1 MHLITLILLNFFGF
15 FNSTSGLETTYFVKD
30 SFIYEIRND
39 ILFKIS
45 PDDYRIV
52 SYSKLENY
60 DNIDLLDY
68 ETLNYDS
75 TYFYK
80 KTGGLLYQL
89 VNNKIIRI
97 DNSYDHKLHLHS
109 LKFFYNN
116 QIHILGG
123 YGFFDRRKDIVYF
136 SDLKKEWFSKKLKG
150 IFPERGI
157 SEINFHLISKENLI
171 FCGGLTYNKL
181 DNSLTDKVNECYNI
195 NLKTLTTQKL
205 SGTLN
210 KEFSNITNDYIQ
222 IGNQLWVFYDNS
234 LSVLDSGNLSG
245 YSYPLDYSVGKVI
258 GIIDGEIYFKER
270 NSSINSS
277 IGSLKISDFTK
288 SKGSFVEV
296 LSNPFNSLIYLLFFP
311 LFIIIIYFWKR
322 KNSIKKI
329 PLNFLSDGI
338 MVNNIRFTD
347 NDQWNLVIQ
356 QLKENNTLKNDEL
369 LNLLQNNNFDIGHQ
383 NRLKNTLITS
393 INQRAN
399 DLTNQ
404 DLILKSKWEKDNRI
418 NVYFLNQEYF
428 KF

>member
-39 ILFKIS
+39 SLFKIS

-322 KNSIKKI
+322 KNSIKKM

>member
-39 ILFKIS
+39 SLFKIS

-222 IGNQLWVFYDNS
+222 IGDQLWVFYDNS

-369 LNLLQNNNFDIGHQ
+369 LNLLQNNVFDIGHQ
-383 NRLKNTLITS
+383 NRLKNTLINS

-399 DLTNQ
+399 HLSNQ

>member
-39 ILFKIS
+39 SLFKIS

-89 VNNKIIRI
+89 VDNKIIRI

-116 QIHILGG
+116 QIHVLGG

-383 NRLKNTLITS
+383 NRLKNTLINS

-399 DLTNQ
+399 HLSNQ

-418 NVYFLNQEYF
+418 NVYSLNQEF
-428 KF
+428 FDL

>member
-356 QLKENNTLKNDEL
+356 QLKENDTLKNDEL

-383 NRLKNTLITS
+383 NRLKNTLINS

-399 DLTNQ
+399 HLSNQ
-404 DLILKSKWEKDNRI
+404 DLILKSKWEKAKKI
-418 NVYFLNQEYF
+418 SHKL
-428 KF
+428 

>member
-116 QIHILGG
+116 QIHVLGG

-383 NRLKNTLITS
+383 NRLKNTLINS

-399 DLTNQ
+399 HLSNQ

>member
-15 FNSTSGLETTYFVKD
+15 FNSTSELETTYFVKD

-39 ILFKIS
+39 SLFKIS
-45 PDDYRIV
+45 PDDYRVV
-52 SYSKLENY
+52 SFSKLENY

-68 ETLNYDS
+68 ETLNHDS

-89 VNNKIIRI
+89 VDNKIIRI

-116 QIHILGG
+116 QIHVLGG

-136 SDLKKEWFSKKLKG
+136 SDIKKEWFSKKLKG

-157 SEINFHLISKENLI
+157 SEINFHSISKENLI

-181 DNSLTDKVNECYNI
+181 DNSLTDKVNECYKI

-222 IGNQLWVFYDNS
+222 IENQLWVFNDNS
-234 LSVLDSGNLSG
+234 LSVLDSESLSG

-258 GIIDGEIYFKER
+258 GFIDGKIYFKER
-270 NSSINSS
+270 NSEINSS
-277 IGSLKISDFTK
+277 IVSLKISDFTR
-288 SKGSFVEV
+288 SNGSFVEV
-296 LSNPFNSLIYLLFFP
+296 LSNPFNS
-311 LFIIIIYFWKR
+311 
-322 KNSIKKI
+322 
-329 PLNFLSDGI
+329 FLSYYLFPI
-338 MVNNIRFTD
+338 
-347 NDQWNLVIQ
+347 
-356 QLKENNTLKNDEL
+356 
-369 LNLLQNNNFDIGHQ
+369 
-383 NRLKNTLITS
+383 
-393 INQRAN
+393 
-399 DLTNQ
+399 
-404 DLILKSKWEKDNRI
+404 
-418 NVYFLNQEYF
+418 
-428 KF
+428 

>member
-258 GIIDGEIYFKER
+258 GIIGGEIYFKER

-277 IGSLKISDFTK
+277 IGSLKISYFTR

-296 LSNPFNSLIYLLFFP
+296 LSNPFNSLIYLLFFT

-383 NRLKNTLITS
+383 NRLKNTLINS

-399 DLTNQ
+399 HLSNQ

>member
-39 ILFKIS
+39 SLFKIN
-45 PDDYRIV
+45 PYDYRIV
-52 SYSKLENY
+52 SNSKLENY

-270 NSSINSS
+270 KSSINSS

-369 LNLLQNNNFDIGHQ
+369 LNLLQNNVFDIGHQ

-418 NVYFLNQEYF
+418 NVYSLNQEF
-428 KF
+428 FEL

>member
-1 MHLITLILLNFFGF
+1 MHLITIILLNFFGF

-338 MVNNIRFTD
+338 IVNNIRFTD

-383 NRLKNTLITS
+383 NRLKNTLINS

-399 DLTNQ
+399 HLSNQ

>member
-1 MHLITLILLNFFGF
+1 MHFITLILLLFFSF
-15 FNSTSGLETTYFVKD
+15 FNSTSELETTYFVKD

-39 ILFKIS
+39 SLFKIS

-89 VNNKIIRI
+89 VDNKIIRI

-116 QIHILGG
+116 QIHVLGG

-136 SDLKKEWFSKKLKG
+136 SDIKKEWFSKKLKG

-210 KEFSNITNDYIQ
+210 KEFSFTTNDYIQ

-277 IGSLKISDFTK
+277 IGSLKISYFTR

-296 LSNPFNSLIYLLFFP
+296 LSNPFNSLIYLLFFT

-383 NRLKNTLITS
+383 NRLKNTLINS

-399 DLTNQ
+399 HLSNQ

-428 KF
+428 

>member
-1 MHLITLILLNFFGF
+1 MHLITLILLIFFGF
-15 FNSTSGLETTYFVKD
+15 FNSTSELETTYFVKD

-39 ILFKIS
+39 SLFKIS

-418 NVYFLNQEYF
+418 NVYSLNQEF
-428 KF
+428 FEL

>member
-1 MHLITLILLNFFGF
+1 MHLITLILLIFFGF
-15 FNSTSGLETTYFVKD
+15 FNSTSELETTYFVKD

-39 ILFKIS
+39 SLFKIS

-150 IFPERGI
+150 IFPEKGI

-383 NRLKNTLITS
+383 NRLKNTLINS

-399 DLTNQ
+399 HLSNQ

-428 KF
+428 KL

>member
-1 MHLITLILLNFFGF
+1 MHLITIILLNFFGF

-383 NRLKNTLITS
+383 NRLKNTLINS

-399 DLTNQ
+399 HLSNQ

>member
-1 MHLITLILLNFFGF
+1 MHFITILLLNFFGF
-15 FNSTSGLETTYFVKD
+15 LNSTTELETIYFVKN

-39 ILFKIS
+39 SLFKIS
-45 PDDYRIV
+45 PDDYRVV
-52 SYSKLENY
+52 SFSKLENY

-89 VNNKIIRI
+89 VDNKIIRI

-222 IGNQLWVFYDNS
+222 IENQLWVFNDNS
-234 LSVLDSGNLSG
+234 LSVLDSESLSG

-258 GIIDGEIYFKER
+258 GIIDGKIYFKER
-270 NSSINSS
+270 NSEINSS
-277 IGSLKISDFTK
+277 IGSLKISDFTR
-288 SKGSFVEV
+288 SNGSFVEV
-296 LSNPFNSLIYLLFFP
+296 LSNPFNSFLYLLFFT
-311 LFIIIIYFWKR
+311 LFIIIIYLWKR
-322 KNSIKKI
+322 NKSINKLL
-329 PLNFLSDGI
+329 LNFLSDGI
-338 MVNNIRFTD
+338 MLNNKRFTD
-347 NDQWNLVIQ
+347 NDQWNFVIQ
-356 QLKENNTLKNDEL
+356 QLKENNTLKNDEI
-369 LNLLQNNNFDIGHQ
+369 LNLLQNNDLDIGHQ
-383 NRLKNTLITS
+383 NRLKNTLINS
-393 INQRAN
+393 INQRAK

-418 NVYFLNQEYF
+418 NVYYLNQEF
-428 KF
+428 FEL

>member
-39 ILFKIS
+39 SLFKIS

-181 DNSLTDKVNECYNI
+181 DNSLTDKVYECYNI
-195 NLKTLTTQKL
+195 NLKTLITKKL

-234 LSVLDSGNLSG
+234 LSILDSGNLSG
-245 YSYPLDYSVGKVI
+245 YSYLLDYSVGKII
-258 GIIDGEIYFKER
+258 GMIDGKIYFKER
-270 NSSINSS
+270 NSEINSS

-288 SKGSFVEV
+288 SKGSFVKV

-311 LFIIIIYFWKR
+311 FFIIIIYFWKR
-322 KNSIKKI
+322 KKSTKRTPI
-329 PLNFLSDGI
+329 NFLSDGI
-338 MVNNIRFTD
+338 MLNNIRFTD

-356 QLKENNTLKNDEL
+356 QLKENDTLKNDEL
-369 LNLLQNNNFDIGHQ
+369 LNLLQNNDFDIGHQ
-383 NRLKNTLITS
+383 NRLKNTLINS

-399 DLTNQ
+399 HLSNQ

>member
-39 ILFKIS
+39 SLFKIS

-270 NSSINSS
+270 KSSINSS

-296 LSNPFNSLIYLLFFP
+296 LSNPFNSLIYLLFFT

-383 NRLKNTLITS
+383 NRLKNTLINS

-399 DLTNQ
+399 HLSNQ

-428 KF
+428 IS

>member
-39 ILFKIS
+39 SLFKIS

-89 VNNKIIRI
+89 VNNKIVRI

-369 LNLLQNNNFDIGHQ
+369 LNLLQNNVFDIGHQ

-418 NVYFLNQEYF
+418 NVYSLNQEF
-428 KF
+428 FEL

>member
-39 ILFKIS
+39 SLFKIS

-369 LNLLQNNNFDIGHQ
+369 LNLLQNNVFDIGHQ
-383 NRLKNTLITS
+383 NRLKNTLINS

-399 DLTNQ
+399 HLSNQ

>member
-1 MHLITLILLNFFGF
+1 MHFITLILLLFFSF
-15 FNSTSGLETTYFVKD
+15 FNSTSELETTYFVKD

-39 ILFKIS
+39 SLFKIS

-150 IFPERGI
+150 IFPEKGI

-258 GIIDGEIYFKER
+258 GIIDGKIYFKER
-270 NSSINSS
+270 NSEINSS
-277 IGSLKISDFTK
+277 IGSLKISDFTR
-288 SKGSFVEV
+288 SNGSFVEV
-296 LSNPFNSLIYLLFFP
+296 LSNPFNSFLYLLFFT
-311 LFIIIIYFWKR
+311 LFIIIIYLWKR
-322 KNSIKKI
+322 NKSINKLL
-329 PLNFLSDGI
+329 LNFLSDGI
-338 MVNNIRFTD
+338 MLNNKRFTD
-347 NDQWNLVIQ
+347 NDQWNFVIQ
-356 QLKENNTLKNDEL
+356 QLKENNTLKNDEI
-369 LNLLQNNNFDIGHQ
+369 LNLLQNNDLDIGHQ
-383 NRLKNTLITS
+383 NRLKNTLINS
-393 INQRAN
+393 INQRAK

-418 NVYFLNQEYF
+418 NVYYLNQEF
-428 KF
+428 FEL

>member
-39 ILFKIS
+39 SLFKIS

-181 DNSLTDKVNECYNI
+181 DNSLTDKVYECYNI
-195 NLKTLTTQKL
+195 NLKTLITKKL

-234 LSVLDSGNLSG
+234 LSILDSGNLSG
-245 YSYPLDYSVGKVI
+245 YSYLLDYSVGKII
-258 GIIDGEIYFKER
+258 GMIDGKIYFKER
-270 NSSINSS
+270 NSEINSS

-288 SKGSFVEV
+288 SKGSFVKV

-369 LNLLQNNNFDIGHQ
+369 LNLLQNNVFDIGHQ
-383 NRLKNTLITS
+383 NRLKNTLINS

-399 DLTNQ
+399 HLSNQ
-404 DLILKSKWEKDNRI
+404 DLILKSKWEKDNRT

>member
-1 MHLITLILLNFFGF
+1 MHLITLILLIFFGF
-15 FNSTSGLETTYFVKD
+15 FNSTSELETTYFVKD

-39 ILFKIS
+39 SLFKIS

-210 KEFSNITNDYIQ
+210 KEFSFTTNDYIQ

-277 IGSLKISDFTK
+277 IGSLKISYFTR

-296 LSNPFNSLIYLLFFP
+296 LSNPFNSLIYLLFFT

-383 NRLKNTLITS
+383 NRLKNTLINS

-399 DLTNQ
+399 HLSNQ

-428 KF
+428 KL

>member
-39 ILFKIS
+39 SLFKIS

-383 NRLKNTLITS
+383 NRLKNTLINS

-399 DLTNQ
+399 HLSNQ

-418 NVYFLNQEYF
+418 NVYSLNQEF
-428 KF
+428 FEL

>member
-383 NRLKNTLITS
+383 NRLKNTLINS

-399 DLTNQ
+399 HLSNQ

>member
-1 MHLITLILLNFFGF
+1 MHLITIILLNFFGF

-205 SGTLN
+205 SGTLK

-338 MVNNIRFTD
+338 IVNNIRFTD

-369 LNLLQNNNFDIGHQ
+369 LNLLQNNVFDIGHQ
-383 NRLKNTLITS
+383 NRLKNTLINS

-399 DLTNQ
+399 HLSNQ

-418 NVYFLNQEYF
+418 NVYSLNQEF
-428 KF
+428 FEL

>member
-39 ILFKIS
+39 SLFKIS

-383 NRLKNTLITS
+383 NRLKNTLINS

-399 DLTNQ
+399 HLSNQ

>member
-39 ILFKIS
+39 SLFKIS

-75 TYFYK
+75 THFYK

-89 VNNKIIRI
+89 VDNKIIRI

-296 LSNPFNSLIYLLFFP
+296 LSNPFNSLIYLLFFT

-418 NVYFLNQEYF
+418 NVYSLNQEF
-428 KF
+428 FEL

>member
-356 QLKENNTLKNDEL
+356 QLKENDTLKNDEL

-383 NRLKNTLITS
+383 NRLKNTLINS

-399 DLTNQ
+399 HLSNQ

>member
-1 MHLITLILLNFFGF
+1 MHLITLILLIFFGF
-15 FNSTSGLETTYFVKD
+15 FNSTSELETTYFVKD

-39 ILFKIS
+39 SLFKIS

-210 KEFSNITNDYIQ
+210 KEFSFTTNDYIQ

-277 IGSLKISDFTK
+277 IGSLKMSDFTR

-296 LSNPFNSLIYLLFFP
+296 LSNPFNSLKYLLFFT

-383 NRLKNTLITS
+383 NRLKNTLINS

-399 DLTNQ
+399 HLSNQ

-428 KF
+428 

>member
-15 FNSTSGLETTYFVKD
+15 FNSTSELETTYFVKD

-39 ILFKIS
+39 SLFKIS
-45 PDDYRIV
+45 PDDYQIV

-75 TYFYK
+75 TYYYK

-97 DNSYDHKLHLHS
+97 DDSYDHKLHLHS

-195 NLKTLTTQKL
+195 HLKTLTTQKL

-222 IGNQLWVFYDNS
+222 IGNQLWVFYDN
-234 LSVLDSGNLSG
+234 LLFVLDSENLSG

-288 SKGSFVEV
+288 SKGSFVKV
-296 LSNPFNSLIYLLFFP
+296 LSNSFNSLIYLLFFP

-322 KNSIKKI
+322 KKSTKKTPI
-329 PLNFLSDGI
+329 NFLSDGI
-338 MVNNIRFTD
+338 MLNNIRFTD

-369 LNLLQNNNFDIGHQ
+369 LNLLQNNDFDIGHQ
-383 NRLKNTLITS
+383 NRLTNTLINS

-399 DLTNQ
+399 HLSNQ

-428 KF
+428 IS

>member
-39 ILFKIS
+39 SLFKIS

-245 YSYPLDYSVGKVI
+245 YSYPLEYSVGKVI
-258 GIIDGEIYFKER
+258 GFIDGEIYFKER

-296 LSNPFNSLIYLLFFP
+296 LSNPFNSLIYLLFFT

-383 NRLKNTLITS
+383 NRLKNTLINS

-399 DLTNQ
+399 HLSNQ

>member
-39 ILFKIS
+39 SLFKIS
-45 PDDYRIV
+45 PYDYRIV
-52 SYSKLENY
+52 SNSKLENY

-369 LNLLQNNNFDIGHQ
+369 LNLLQNNVFDIGHQ
-383 NRLKNTLITS
+383 NRLKNTLINS

-399 DLTNQ
+399 HLSNQ

-418 NVYFLNQEYF
+418 NVYSLNQEF
-428 KF
+428 FEL

>member
-15 FNSTSGLETTYFVKD
+15 FNSTSELETTYFVKD

-39 ILFKIS
+39 SLFKIS
-45 PDDYRIV
+45 PDDYRVV
-52 SYSKLENY
+52 SFSKLENY

-89 VNNKIIRI
+89 VDNKIIRI

-116 QIHILGG
+116 QIHVLGG

-136 SDLKKEWFSKKLKG
+136 SDIKKEWFSKKLKG

-157 SEINFHLISKENLI
+157 SEINFHSISKENLI

-181 DNSLTDKVNECYNI
+181 DNSLTDKVNECYNT

-210 KEFSNITNDYIQ
+210 KEFSNIINDYIQ
-222 IGNQLWVFYDNS
+222 IENQLWVFNDNS
-234 LSVLDSGNLSG
+234 LSVLDSESLSG

-258 GIIDGEIYFKER
+258 GIIDGKIYFKER
-270 NSSINSS
+270 NSEINSS
-277 IGSLKISDFTK
+277 IGSLKISDFTR
-288 SKGSFVEV
+288 SNGSFVEV
-296 LSNPFNSLIYLLFFP
+296 LSNPFNSFLYLLFFT
-311 LFIIIIYFWKR
+311 LFIIIIYLWKR

-369 LNLLQNNNFDIGHQ
+369 LNLLQNNVFDIGHQ
-383 NRLKNTLITS
+383 NRLKNTLITL